1 MITNIVYSDEIGG
14 VKTASETLSYSLN
27 RRNIKNNLF
36 NIKDIDGGF
45 LLRNIKAL
53 INLLKNKKNVFI
65 LQHFDAIFLGVF
77 LRFFGCNNLIN
88 VVHTDLYS
96 YYNSIGFLKKI
107 IIRFIFFIQ
116 KNQTIVFVSHEAELK
131 AKKKFNLKNT
141 TAIYNIF
148 DFNMPLEYKKE
159 QRRGFVLGV
168 VSRLHSTKNID
179 LSIRVVKELN
189 KKNKDLSLLVYG
201 QGDQYDK
208 LKEYILDLG
217 CDDFVK
223 MMGLCNNKKK
233 MFDSIDA
240 LISFSSIEGLPTV
253 ILESICYR
261 KPVFHTDCSSGP
273 RELIFP
279 STSPLIKTTNFEKS
293 DVGYLVKPV
302 LELNSYSKELSFYE
316 KDYVEILDKFIDD
329 VRKNEFSMKYD
340 TAPFSEDFIVSQW
353 LDLIKK

>member
-1 MITNIVYSDEIGG
+1 MGKCIIVYADDFGG
-14 VKTASETLSYSLN
+14 VKTASDSLYMAFLK
-27 RRNIKNNLF
+27 RNIDCNIF
-36 NIKDIDGGF
+36 NINKYNFFSLVFFKKIIGF
-45 LLRNIKAL
+45 CKYKRDLL
-53 INLLKNKKNVFI
+53 I
-65 LQHFDAIFLGVF
+65 LQHFDAIALGFVLRVF
-77 LRFFGCNNLIN
+77 GFNNIIN
-88 VVHTDLYS
+88 VIHTDIAS
-96 YYNSIGFLKKI
+96 YYKSSGSLKKI
-107 IIRFIFFIQ
+107 FILFFIFLLRNQ
-116 KNQTIVFVSHEAELK
+116 KVVFVSKESELK
-131 AKKKFNLKNT
+131 ASSFGFKNT
-141 TAIYNIF
+141 KVIYNIF
-148 DFNMPLEYKKE
+148 DFCIMREREKE
-159 QRRGFVLGV
+159 NIKNGIVLGV
-168 VSRLHSTKNID
+168 VSRLHKSKNID

-240 LISFSSIEGLPTV
+240 LISFSSIEGFGIT
-253 ILESICYR
+253 ILESIKYG
-261 KPVFHTDCSSGP
+261 KPIFHTDCSSGP

-279 STSPLIKTTNFEKS
+279 STSPLIKTTSFEKS

-302 LELNSYSKELSFYE
+302 LEPNSYSKELSFYE
-316 KDYVEILDKFIDD
+316 KDYVEILAKFIDD